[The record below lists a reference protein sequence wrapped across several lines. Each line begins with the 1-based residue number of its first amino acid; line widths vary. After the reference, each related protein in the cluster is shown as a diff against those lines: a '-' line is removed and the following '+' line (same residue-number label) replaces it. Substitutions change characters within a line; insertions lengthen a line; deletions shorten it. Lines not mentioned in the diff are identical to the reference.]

1 MGCRQSKEGSGEPCV
16 KTANVCTQCQ
26 ANPYLPVQAL
36 SDFQTAWKFAEQT
49 SQQNSTLIWLTF
61 IRLPQYYAAFYTSGY
76 TNVQSIIGLT
86 DNHLNVIQR
95 CCPDGIPSEH
105 RHIILTAAE
114 QLSSQL
120 SPAVHNTAV
129 SATPPWLEPSFVTAT
144 QVQPSTNAAK
154 QNPAQQGMTDVA
166 LQKQATRLTESSVL
180 GSTWSSYTSA
190 KSSESDLDSLPA
202 DTRTALPTSTV
213 SSAHQQPEYGHN
225 SAADAIGR
233 PAPSQDQLQV
243 LYSQMEADYKKL
255 QDRPAHARAGV
266 RAHSHAP
273 RKEAV
278 TVSTPAEPAHV
289 VSRSHHPAPK
299 AAVSSGYGQPTHEVA
314 AASKKRLG
322 EAAPQREI
330 STAVATAVVGRV
342 ETGDAGVSGRTGA
355 AAALRQM
362 KKGRKSWPDEP
373 FVQVFTNFHTLAQ
386 V

>member
-1 MGCRQSKEGSGEPCV
+1 MGCRQSKEGAGDLVLRPHD
-16 KTANVCTQCQ
+16 VCTQCQ
-26 ANPYLPVQAL
+26 ANTYLLVQAL
-36 SDFQTAWKFAEQT
+36 SDFQTAWKYAEQT
-49 SQQNSTLIWLTF
+49 SQQNSTLVWLTS
-61 IRLPQYYAAFYTSGY
+61 IRLPQYYTAFYTSGY
-76 TNVQSIIGLT
+76 TSVQSIVGLT

-95 CCPDGIPSEH
+95 CCPDGIPPEH
-105 RHIILTAAE
+105 RQIILAAAQ
-114 QLSSQL
+114 QLSSRL
-120 SPAVHNTAV
+120 SPALHNTVV
-129 SATPPWLEPSFVTAT
+129 SATPPWLESSFAAAT

-154 QNPAQQGMTDVA
+154 QNPAQHRTTDAA
-166 LQKQATRLTESSVL
+166 LQTQATRLNESSVL

-190 KSSESDLDSLPA
+190 RSSESDLESLPA
-202 DTRTALPTSTV
+202 DTRTAVPTSSV
-213 SSAHQQPEYGHN
+213 SPAHQQPEGGQ
-225 SAADAIGR
+225 SSTADAIGR

-266 RAHSHAP
+266 RAPSDAP

-278 TVSTPAEPAHV
+278 TVSNPVEPAHI
-289 VSRSHHPAPK
+289 VSQSHRPAPK
-299 AAVSSGYGQPTHEVA
+299 AVVSSGYGQPTHEVA

-322 EAAPQREI
+322 EAAQQRDT
-330 STAVATAVVGRV
+330 STAGATAAVGRGGA
-342 ETGDAGVSGRTGA
+342 GDAGVSGRIGT